1 MNSLNLLRSASAA
14 VLLALSSAVLL
25 ADVVETKD
33 GSRLVGTVT
42 KIDGGN
48 VTLTTAYAGS
58 ITIKQS
64 DVVSIT
70 TDGPVAVRLA
80 SGTRIDGKV
89 STVAGAVKI
98 AGGDGVISTSVDK
111 VAASWAAGG
120 KDPAIAALERGWAYE
135 AAVDVSGKSGNKS
148 QLGTAFGRAGH
159 AAILHRI

>member
-1 MNSLNLLRSASAA
+1 MLI
-14 VLLALSSAVLL
+14 ALSSAVLS
-25 ADVVETKD
+25 ADTVETKD

-48 VTLTTAYAGS
+48 VTLLTSYAGE

-70 TDGPVAVRLA
+70 TDSAVAVRLA

-89 STVAGAVKI
+89 STEGGAVKI
-98 AGGDGVISTSVDK
+98 AGADGVISTSVDK

-120 KDPAIAALERGWAYE
+120 KDP
-135 AAVDVSGKSGNKS
+135 
-148 QLGTAFGRAGH
+148 
-159 AAILHRI
+159 

>member
-1 MNSLNLLRSASAA
+1 MFI
-14 VLLALSSAVLL
+14 ALSSAMLS
-25 ADVVETKD
+25 ADTIETKD

-48 VTLTTAYAGS
+48 ITLMTSFAGA

-70 TDGPVAVRLA
+70 TDSAVAVRLA

-89 STVAGAVKI
+89 STVGGAVKI
-98 AGGDGVISTSVDK
+98 AGADGVISTSVDK

-120 KDPAIAALERGWAYE
+120 KDPAIAALERGWAY
-135 AAVDVSGKSGNKS
+135 
-148 QLGTAFGRAGH
+148 
-159 AAILHRI
+159 